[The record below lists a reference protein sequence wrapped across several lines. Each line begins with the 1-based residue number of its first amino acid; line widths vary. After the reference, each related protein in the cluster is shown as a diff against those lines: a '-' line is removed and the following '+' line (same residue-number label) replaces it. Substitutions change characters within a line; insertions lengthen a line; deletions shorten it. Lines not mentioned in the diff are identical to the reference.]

1 MRRHGRRLAHPLA
14 VLVVCRQDLSADE
27 GHSRFAFVA
36 SKRVGNAVR
45 RNRAKRLL
53 RTAVYPHLAHIPTG
67 WDCLLIARET
77 TPTAD
82 FADVHTAVE
91 TLLQRAQLL
100 PQDVPHA

>member
-14 VLVVCRQDLSADE
+14 VLVVCRQDLSADG

-53 RTAVYPHLAHIPTG
+53 RTAVSPYLTQIPAG
-67 WDCLLIARET
+67 WDCLLIARGA
-77 TPTAD
+77 TPTAHL
-82 FADVHTAVE
+82 ADVHTAVVE
-91 TLLQRAQLL
+91 LLQRANLL
-100 PQDVPHA
+100 QDTPHA

>member
-14 VLVVCRQDLSADE
+14 VLVVCRQDLSADG

-53 RTAVYPHLAHIPTG
+53 HTAVHQHLPQIPAG
-67 WDCLLIARET
+67 WDCLLIAREA

-82 FADVHTAVE
+82 FADVNTAVE
-91 TLLQRAQLL
+91 TLLQRANLL
-100 PQDVPHA
+100 QDTPHA